1 MAFEMVEETVENGPH
16 RVAHARTLRR
26 NVQTAHV
33 EPQPLLGRVVVVAGD
48 DPELADV
55 AALAMHHGAAVAVVS
70 TALDDTTTATVRF
83 RADPKDGVV
92 WERLAMDIE
101 QHLGPVDGVATDE
114 SSYAVVAGVFAGDL
128 ARRGHG
134 QVIAV
139 RGTDAVPDVVTRLCD
154 TPPAAPSPPA
164 AASPD
169 P

>member
-1 MAFEMVEETVENGPH
+1 MVEETVENGPH

-92 WERLAMDIE
+92 WERLAMHIE

-164 AASPD
+164 AAPPD